1 MAISLP
7 VHGSARSVTRLMASQ
22 ARKHR
27 GFRTERVVAQYL
39 STVWQGACVGR
50 GSGKDIVNVPFD
62 VEVKAR
68 AGFQPLAYIKQLKA
82 RTAISGE
89 LGFGVIRLNGQGEDA
104 REYAA
109 IIRLEDLLPLLIL
122 RYGHLDKEPT
132 DADIERCSACGTYMI
147 RKCLTCQPTITNAH
161 DAILVKRSITD
172 GTIDQ

>member
-1 MAISLP
+1 
-7 VHGSARSVTRLMASQ
+7 MASQ

-39 STVWQGACVGR
+39 STVWSGATVGR

-68 AGFQPLAYIKQLKA
+68 AGFQPLAYIRQLKA
-82 RTAISGE
+82 RTALSGE

-122 RYGHLDKEPT
+122 KYGHITSEPT
-132 DADIERCSACGTYMI
+132 EADIDRCTGCGSYMI
-147 RKCLTCQPTITNAH
+147 QRCLTCQPMITDAQS
-161 DAILVKRSITD
+161 AILVKRLPMD
-172 GTIDQ
+172 GTTDQ

>member
-1 MAISLP
+1 
-7 VHGSARSVTRLMASQ
+7 MASQ

-27 GFRTERVVAQYL
+27 GFRTERVVAEYL
-39 STVWQGACVGR
+39 STQWAGACVGR

-109 IIRLEDLLPLLIL
+109 IIRLEDLLPLLQL
-122 RYGHLDKEPT
+122 KYGHIDNEPT
-132 DADIERCSACGTYMI
+132 DADIDRCTACGSYMI
-147 RKCLTCQPTITNAH
+147 RKCLTCQPTITNVP
-161 DAILVKRSITD
+161 DAILVKKSIMD
-172 GTIDQ
+172 GTIDL

>member
-1 MAISLP
+1 
-7 VHGSARSVTRLMASQ
+7 MASQ

-104 REYAA
+104 SEYAC

-122 RYGHLDKEPT
+122 KYGHLDKEPT
-132 DADIERCSACGTYMI
+132 DADIDRCKACGTYMI
-147 RKCLTCQPTITNAH
+147 RKCLTCQPMTTNAH
-161 DAILVKRSITD
+161 DAILVKRFITD